1 MKNTEDT
8 DTPVMCEVELAK
20 PKFIVHKFVSEITE
34 HKIVFQVIKMID
46 SLFIYINDKD
56 RLQFSDLSFAM
67 TNRYDKCPTG
77 TTLIGNFSEEVSKN
91 IACRISKKVN
101 KAVYLSCNVEQDRLL
116 IPLIEKRLYEEIKS
130 YPDKF

>member
-1 MKNTEDT
+1 KYLLFTVSDSRKYRKTVFLSFIGMKNTENT
-8 DTPVMCEVELAK
+8 DTPVMCEVELTK
-20 PKFIVHKFVSEITE
+20 PKFIVHKFESEITE

-77 TTLIGNFSEEVSKN
+77 TTL
-91 IACRISKKVN
+91 
-101 KAVYLSCNVEQDRLL
+101 
-116 IPLIEKRLYEEIKS
+116 
-130 YPDKF
+130 